1 MDIKIV
7 DNLTNIPEPQ
17 IDKEEELI
25 DQILANQRSVGNMEI
40 LSAGSGSKSMYFDKN
55 GLRLGNSN
63 INTAAFSV
71 TTEGVMTMRN
81 GVIRILDDNNNV
93 VIQLG

>member
-40 LSAGSGSKSMYFDKN
+40 LSAGSGNKSMYFDKN

-63 INTAAFSV
+63 INAATFAV

-81 GVIRILDDNNNV
+81 GIIRILDDNNNV